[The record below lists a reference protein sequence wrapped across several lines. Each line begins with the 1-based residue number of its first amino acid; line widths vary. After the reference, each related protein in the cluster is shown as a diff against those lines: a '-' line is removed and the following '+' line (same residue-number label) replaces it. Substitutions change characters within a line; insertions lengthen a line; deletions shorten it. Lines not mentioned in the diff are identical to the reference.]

1 MKNLLK
7 INIYDKKGKF
17 ENIVYSNVPKRLYHS
32 YGYSLLPVIY
42 EFEDKDDISNI
53 IEITLPLKEA
63 KSVLEQLG
71 FNYKELK
78 INAVN

>member
-42 EFEDKDDISNI
+42 EFEEQSDISNV
-53 IEITLPLKEA
+53 IEITLPLNEA
-63 KSVLEQLG
+63 KKVLEQLG
-71 FNYKELK
+71 FEYKELK
-78 INAVN
+78 TNAVN